1 MGRLP
6 LMRSIIMN
14 VVLAID
20 YNRYIMSIEDAAKV
34 MSILGKAKSVS
45 SRYDGDEGE
54 SYFQYDQR
62 PPVCAIEQITKP
74 VRNAE

>member
-1 MGRLP
+1 
-6 LMRSIIMN
+6 MN
-14 VVLAID
+14 VILAID

-34 MSILGKAKSVS
+34 MGILGKAKSVS

-62 PPVCAIEQITKP
+62 PPICAIEQITKP
-74 VRNAE
+74 VRNPE